1 MEEWAKEYWLKALFG
16 AILGVFGFWGK
27 KKVKDLECKLKEQEA
42 IKQGLQALLR
52 SELIRE
58 YERWTDKEYCPVYA
72 RDNVQN
78 MYKQYHGLG
87 QNGVIDGLMER
98 IMELPT
104 ERED

>member
-1 MEEWAKEYWLKALFG
+1 MDDWIKEYWLKTLFG
-16 AILGVFGFWGK
+16 GIIGLFGCWGK
-27 KKVKDLECKLKEQEA
+27 KKIKTLENKIKEQES

-52 SELIRE
+52 SEIIRE

-87 QNGVIDGLMER
+87 QNGVIDDLMER
-98 IMELPT
+98 LMELPT